1 MAGEAHW
8 KPHLGKESVLPRQPC
23 FAPRT
28 AAAPPTTGGSGR
40 GCRDLK
46 AVNKG
51 NRSKRPGGE
60 GGWGRGGGS
69 LPKPAAEDC
78 QPCPHTPRTHTPPHT
93 QTETERQRR
102 SSWAELPLR
111 PSPPAFTHLPLAQE
125 VGPHGQASPP
135 PSSLTALSSRALP
148 APHSLPCPIHA
159 VRPRLSGHLWQY
171 PESLRPGLV
180 T

>member
-1 MAGEAHW
+1 MAGEAHR

-23 FAPRT
+23 FAPHT
-28 AAAPPTTGGSGR
+28 AAAPLTTGGSGR

-78 QPCPHTPRTHTPPHT
+78 QPCPHTPGTHMPPHT

-125 VGPHGQASPP
+125 VRPRGQASPP
-135 PSSLTALSSRALP
+135 PQLPDCTELPGPPSPTLPPLPYSCCQAQALRTPL
-148 APHSLPCPIHA
+148 A
-159 VRPRLSGHLWQY
+159 VS
-171 PESLRPGLV
+171 
-180 T
+180 